1 MVSWRI
7 NSTKL
12 LNNIKLNKMNKTKKQ
27 KENKSCTIHGVMWRF
42 SIVLLIPITL
52 ILMVTV
58 MPIRWLL
65 TGKYRWKQKEF
76 PLLYNWGRKCGF

>member
-1 MVSWRI
+1 MNTEKVS
-7 NSTKL
+7 
-12 LNNIKLNKMNKTKKQ
+12 KKPRG
-27 KENKSCTIHGVMWRF
+27 NAVLHGVMWRF

-76 PLLYNWGRKCGF
+76 PLLYNWGRKCGL

>member
-1 MVSWRI
+1 M
-7 NSTKL
+7 NT
-12 LNNIKLNKMNKTKKQ
+12 NKQSEKNG
-27 KENKSCTIHGVMWRF
+27 NLPIFSVMWRF

-52 ILMVTV
+52 ILMITA

-76 PLLYNWGRKCGF
+76 PLLYNWGKKVGF

>member
-1 MVSWRI
+1 M
-7 NSTKL
+7 NKD
-12 LNNIKLNKMNKTKKQ
+12 LNKLQT
-27 KENKSCTIHGVMWRF
+27 EPCTIHGVMWRF

-76 PLLYNWGRKCGF
+76 PLLYNWGRKCGL